1 MLTIFL
7 IFSTFCGPRLQPVES
22 ASILA
27 IETIAGKSH
36 WFFFSS
42 VLRSL
47 MDKGHHVNVFTPI
60 TKGNREK
67 WKLYRNR
74 YARWFTKEPLDR
86 RTWWMC
92 SAIQSRLYGSVH
104 TPGITRSYCDI
115 IHVNERLKYILEG
128 FVHTDF
134 DVILIEPV
142 WLDCILIYYFL
153 KFKICD

>member
-36 WFFFSS
+36 WIFFSS

-60 TKGNREK
+60 SKGNRENYTEIDTSDDLPK
-67 WKLYRNR
+67 NHWIGGHD
-74 YARWFTKEPLDR
+74 ECVR
-86 RTWWMC
+86 RFNQDSM
-92 SAIQSRLYGSVH
+92 V
-104 TPGITRSYCDI
+104 RS
-115 IHVNERLKYILEG
+115 ILQ
-128 FVHTDF
+128 V
-134 DVILIEPV
+134 
-142 WLDCILIYYFL
+142 
-153 KFKICD
+153 